1 MPKTPDEK
9 RDLLRRFI
17 KDRGLKVARWAK
29 ESGVS
34 ANSLYNFLNYHSDA
48 LDPITYAKLAR
59 TAQVPAWKLSGD
71 EPEPPSPTSVWVKGV
86 VEAGAF
92 REVVEWDQSSWY
104 AIDIPV
110 PARFRKMAEALEV
123 RGPSMNLDYPDGSIV
138 TWVETLNS
146 RPPAHLDHVIV
157 YAYRRDGT
165 IEATVKELRVI
176 DGKRWLWP
184 RSDHPAHQA
193 PIEVDAPGE
202 EIESIEIKGLVL
214 GGYRPR
220 VL

>member
-1 MPKTPDEK
+1 MTPDEK
-9 RDLLRRFI
+9 RNLLRRFI

-29 ESGVS
+29 ESGVA
-34 ANSLYNFLNYHSDA
+34 ANSLYNFLNDHSDA
-48 LDPITYAKLAR
+48 LDPRTYAKLAR

-123 RGPSMNLDYPDGSIV
+123 HGPSMNRDYPDGSIV
-138 TWVETLNS
+138 MWVEVLNA
-146 RPPAHLDHVIV
+146 RPPADMDHVIV

-165 IEATVKELRVI
+165 IEATVKELRII

-193 PIEVDAPGE
+193 PVEVDSPGDD
-202 EIESIEIKGLVL
+202 IETIEIKGLVL

-220 VL
+220 LL